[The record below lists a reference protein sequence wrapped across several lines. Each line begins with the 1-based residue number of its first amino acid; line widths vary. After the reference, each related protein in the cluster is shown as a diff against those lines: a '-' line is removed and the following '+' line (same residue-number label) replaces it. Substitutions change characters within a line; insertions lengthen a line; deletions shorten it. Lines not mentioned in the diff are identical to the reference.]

1 MCVNRGMDV
10 RGKFGKH
17 EIPLTNRVRG
27 PLYMLRTEF
36 FFARVYGPSTKRA
49 GTINRAEKT
58 WLVLTVSTYV
68 LNQQNFWGISIFHG
82 KEMWDGWNP
91 YRVVNDSA
99 TYYRIFGGLGIK
111 FTKWL
116 FPKGLFMYQTSSPGF
131 CWCLLQRKTV
141 YFENSVN
148 TLTQFGRFMLLT
160 NHHNVCKTRVFH
172 APQSNITK
180 GRNWSIETCR
190 ICIT

>member
-1 MCVNRGMDV
+1 MYAGSLGSTRY
-10 RGKFGKH
+10 
-17 EIPLTNRVRG
+17 L
-27 PLYMLRTEF
+27 LLTEF
-36 FFARVYGPSTKRA
+36 EGRSACYGPSFFRSDLWPKHKAR
-49 GTINRAEKT
+49 RDHKSSRKT
-58 WLVLTVSTYV
+58 RLVLTVSTYV
-68 LNQQNFWGISIFHG
+68 INQQNFWGISILHG
-82 KEMWDGWNP
+82 KETWDGRNP

-116 FPKGLFMYQTSSPGF
+116 FPKGLLIYQTSSPGF

-141 YFENSVN
+141 YFENSDN

-160 NHHNVCKTRVFH
+160 NHQNVCKTRVFH
-172 APQSNITK
+172 ATQSNITK